1 MRDLEIRGAG
11 SILGEY
17 QHGHMEQVGYDMYC
31 KLLDEVVKE
40 ITGEIIEEDIDVQI
54 DINVSSY
61 IPDEFIENSSQ
72 KIEVYQNIA
81 LCKTKEDIINVT
93 DEIIDRYG
101 KMPVEVEN
109 LLKIS
114 EIKQKCKKCGIAKLT
129 QRQQNIVVEF
139 VPEKFDY
146 TIVDKLIERYKNRIR
161 FSPAQKPYITY
172 KIQNENKIIEE
183 VNEFLKNL

>member
-1 MRDLEIRGAG
+1 M
-11 SILGEY
+11 LGEY

-40 ITGEIIEEDIDVQI
+40 MRGEQIEAEIDVQI

-61 IPDEFIENSSQ
+61 IPDEFIENSAQ

-81 LCKTKEDIINVT
+81 LCKTKEDILNVT

-101 KMPVEVEN
+101 KMPDEVEN

-114 EIKQKCKKCGIAKLT
+114 EIKQKCREKGILKLS
-129 QRQQNIVVEF
+129 QKGESIVIEF
-139 VPEKFDY
+139 VPDLFDY
-146 TIVDKLIERYKNRIR
+146 SVVDKLIQKYKTRVR
-161 FSPAQKPYITY
+161 FSPAQKPYVTY
-172 KIQNENKIIEE
+172 KLQNAKKTIEE
-183 VNEFLKNL
+183 IEDFLKTL

>member
-1 MRDLEIRGAG
+1 M
-11 SILGEY
+11 LGEY

-40 ITGEIIEEDIDVQI
+40 ITGEQVQEEIDVQI

-81 LCKTKEDIINVT
+81 LCKTKEDILNVT
-93 DEIIDRYG
+93 DEIIDRFG
-101 KMPVEVEN
+101 KMPREVEN

-114 EIKQKCKKCGIAKLT
+114 EIKQKCREKGISKLS
-129 QRQQNIVVEF
+129 QKGQSIVAEF
-139 VPEKFDY
+139 VPELFDY
-146 TIVDKLIERYKNRIR
+146 MSIDKLIQKYKNKIK
-161 FSPAQKPYITY
+161 FSPAQKPYVTY
-172 KIQNENKIIEE
+172 KLQNENKEIAEIE
-183 VNEFLKNL
+183 EFLKTL